1 MIIYFTADRA
11 KAIQTVARVNQE
23 ATNKIIQEL
32 IAEKEKL
39 LRELE
44 NEKGKGGYTDDDI
57 TRLREEQEREVSCVA
72 PGVNIFRDDVT
83 SLRLVFNR
91 FENTE
96 KK

>member
-1 MIIYFTADRA
+1 M
-11 KAIQTVARVNQE
+11 ARVNQE

-72 PGVNIFRDDVT
+72 PDVNNTKYIPWWRHK
-83 SLRLVFNR
+83 
-91 FENTE
+91 FEIVSW
-96 KK
+96 

>member
-1 MIIYFTADRA
+1 MIIHFTADRA

-57 TRLREEQEREVSCVA
+57 TRLREEQEREVSCA
-72 PGVNIFRDDVT
+72 AQARCKNIP
-83 SLRLVFNR
+83 
-91 FENTE
+91 
-96 KK
+96 

>member
-1 MIIYFTADRA
+1 M
-11 KAIQTVARVNQE
+11 ARVNQE

-57 TRLREEQEREVSCVA
+57 TRLREEQEREVSCFL
-72 PGVNIFRDDVT
+72 GVKNDDVT
-83 SLRLVFNR
+83 SLRLGSL
-91 FENTE
+91 
-96 KK
+96 